1 MSARIT
7 KFYAVYDS
15 KLGFYGTPNSF
26 VNDAEAIRAMN
37 YVVMEE
43 GTMLSRNPEDF
54 HLYCVGS
61 YNTDTGEI
69 EPEAPRH
76 VAHLLQLRQAMLE
89 KQLAAQPAQLD
100 IED

>member
-15 KLGFYGTPNSF
+15 KVGFYGTPNSF
-26 VNDAEAIRAMN
+26 FNDAEAIRAMSF
-37 YVVMEE
+37 VVMEA
-43 GTMLSRNPEDF
+43 GTMLSQHPEDY

-69 EPEAPRH
+69 TPEAPRH
-76 VAHLLQLRQAMLE
+76 VAHLLQLRQTMLDQE
-89 KQLAAQPAQLD
+89 LAAQPKQTD
-100 IED
+100 IEE